1 MSQFFL
7 QPHLAPGNNVKGEN
21 CSTDGFGG
29 DFSNFEELA
38 LVVVCVF
45 SVSPF
50 SSL

>member
-29 DFSNFEELA
+29 YFSNFEELA
-38 LVVVCVF
+38 LVVCVF
-45 SVSPF
+45 CVSPF